1 MVDSNCAHFPRNST
15 PVRRQ
20 QLPYWQSAGWSRVGN
35 VYRGNYQ
42 TRYGAF
48 QGWIEES
55 SPGQISFYILEP
67 PPEVLNSSH
76 GPCFQMLQDGRWFHV
91 HMSSRPKDV
100 SSGITAIER
109 LIADCFGSRR

>member
-1 MVDSNCAHFPRNST
+1 MIIHPTGTSRHIHST

-20 QLPYWQSAGWSRVGN
+20 QLPHWGAHGWSRVGN

-55 SPGQISFYILEP
+55 SPGQIRFYILHP
-67 PPEVLNSSH
+67 PVEVLTSAH
-76 GPCFQMLQDGRWFHV
+76 GPCFQPLKDHWFHV
-91 HMSSRPKDV
+91 HMRRHPRDV
-100 SSGITAIER
+100 SSGIVAIER
-109 LIADCFGSRR
+109 LIADCLGSRR